1 MRESAAGL
9 SWSLLIAGMMT
20 LGGQA
25 PPARAQS
32 GQGAPAFEVPSFI
45 GAHSLKELQ
54 QARSALESAAR
65 SKRETQDRLELE
77 RRLAEDADAKRRAEE
92 ERRAAAEAEVK
103 RKAEEVRR
111 LSALEAEAKRKL
123 SDEKRLL
130 EEENAAK
137 RRADER
143 FRRLTSE
150 PPPAAAAVGAA
161 NPKEGEAPATAAP
174 ADAAPAT
181 GNGSEPARRSAA
193 VLTAAPPQ
201 PGKTCPAATVAGEA
215 LSAGRMRVNI
225 ASPCRAGQTVVVAYG
240 PFKASGRIDAD
251 GYASIPIDLFLG
263 GSAAVTAGF
272 EDGTSRVVAVASRD
286 LDRVSKVAVLWREPV
301 NLDLHAYEYTARGN
315 DAGHVW
321 AGATQS
327 AEEALQAAES
337 SGRGHGFMSTRS
349 DASVSG
355 DKLEVYTLW
364 QPAGEAVGVV
374 TMALDYET
382 RGDVPKGETCGEA
395 KLASIPVMVWRL
407 RRGEPAAEREDR
419 LLSPQPCGQAL
430 SHEVRF
436 NPDSMP
442 HLTIR

>member
-1 MRESAAGL
+1 M
-9 SWSLLIAGMMT
+9 IT
-20 LGGQA
+20 LGEQA
-25 PPARAQS
+25 SPARAQS
-32 GQGAPAFEVPSFI
+32 GQGSPPAFEVPSFI

-65 SKRETQDRLELE
+65 SKRETQDRVELE
-77 RRLAEDADAKRRAEE
+77 RRLAQDVESKRRAEE
-92 ERRAAAEAEVK
+92 DRRAAAEAEVK

-130 EEENAAK
+130 EEEDAAK

-150 PPPAAAAVGAA
+150 PPPPAAAVGTA
-161 NPKEGEAPATAAP
+161 NPKEVEAAGSTKAGNAAP
-174 ADAAPAT
+174 APASASD
-181 GNGSEPARRSAA
+181 NSRRSAA

-201 PGKTCPAATVAGEA
+201 PAKTCPAATAAGEA
-215 LSAGRMRVNI
+215 MSAGRMRVNVV
-225 ASPCRAGQTVVVAYG
+225 SPCRAGQTVVMAYG
-240 PFKASGRIDAD
+240 PFKASGQIDAD
-251 GYASIPIDLFLG
+251 GNASLPIDLFLG
-263 GSAAVTAGF
+263 GTAPVTVGF
-272 EDGTSRVVAVASRD
+272 EDGTSRVVAVTSRD
-286 LDRVSKVAVLWREPV
+286 LDRVSKVAVLWRAPV

-321 AGATQS
+321 AGATQN

-337 SGRGHGFMSTRS
+337 SGRGHGFMSTKS
-349 DASVSG
+349 DASISG

-364 QPAGEAVGVV
+364 QPAGEAAGVV

-382 RGDVPKGETCGEA
+382 RGEVPKGETCGEA

-419 LLSPQPCGQAL
+419 VLSAQPCGQAL